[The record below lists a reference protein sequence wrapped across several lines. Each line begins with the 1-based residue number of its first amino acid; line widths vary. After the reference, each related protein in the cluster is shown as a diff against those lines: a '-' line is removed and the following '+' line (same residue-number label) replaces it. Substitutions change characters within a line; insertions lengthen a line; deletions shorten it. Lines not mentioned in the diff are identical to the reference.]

1 MVMHKYLL
9 TFIIKLIVFSY
20 SYAQS
25 INPQILWAT
34 YLGSPGDDFTGYV
47 VTDSLDNIY
56 VSSTV
61 ENGAPTTTGVHQ
73 TTYGGGVSD
82 VMLSKFDKNG
92 ALLWSTYFGGT
103 GEDANYFTI
112 GLMSDGGIAITGTT
126 TSSNRIATQGAHDVS
141 YGGGTS
147 DVFIAVFETDGKL
160 RWSTYFGSAGIDGEP
175 ALSIDS
181 EDNIY
186 LIGYTT
192 STTGIATSGSF
203 QPTKSGNEDGF
214 IAKFD
219 KNGKLVWATYHG
231 GQGYDAFYSVN
242 TDQNG
247 NVYMGGETYSSQLVT
262 AGSFKA
268 NYGGNGDGFLAKFS
282 KEGERL
288 WATYFG
294 SGGYDG
300 IYYMAVDGDS
310 NIVCIGPSAS
320 PGGIASSGAFQDK
333 NAGKNDVFIAKF
345 NPNGQRLWS
354 TFFGGE
360 EWDTTFDCDFDKDNN
375 IYISMMSQSQDLPI
389 TEDVPGIS
397 YNGGLWDA
405 AFVKFSKDGDLKW
418 ATYFGG
424 DGNDRSIGITLD
436 SEQNIIASVNSDS
449 KGLATPGAY
458 NETARS
464 NETLLVKMQDATIV
478 STSELENLQALNV
491 FPNPTSSIIQ
501 IPNFNN
507 EKRNIAVYNSCGD
520 MVRRYMFTEV
530 TEFDLSRL
538 PNGQYYIVSDIDGKI
553 SLGKVIKVD

>member
-1 MVMHKYLL
+1 MRRYFFVVSVVV
-9 TFIIKLIVFSY
+9 LILNSGWT
-20 SYAQS
+20 QQ

-47 VTDSLDNIY
+47 VTDKENNIY
-56 VSSTV
+56 VTSTV

-92 ALLWSTYFGGT
+92 ALLWSTYFGGS
-103 GEDANYFTI
+103 GEDGNYFKLGI
-112 GLMSDGGIAITGTT
+112 MSDGGIAITGTT
-126 TSSNRIATQGAHDVS
+126 ASSNKIATQGAHDVS

-147 DVFIAVFETDGKL
+147 DVFVAVFETDGKL
-160 RWSTYFGSAGIDGEP
+160 RWSTYFGGAGLDGEP
-175 ALSIDS
+175 TISIDA

-186 LIGYTT
+186 LAGYTT
-192 STTGIATSGSF
+192 STVGISTSGSF
-203 QPTKSGNEDGF
+203 QPAKQGSEDGF
-214 IAKFD
+214 LAKFD
-219 KNGKLVWATYHG
+219 KGGLLVWSTYYG
-231 GQGYDAFYSVN
+231 GQGFDAFYSVN

-247 NVYMGGETYSSQLVT
+247 NVYVSGETFSSQLAT
-262 AGSFKA
+262 AGAFKV

-288 WATYFG
+288 WTSYFG
-294 SGGYDG
+294 SGGSDG
-300 IYYMAVDGDS
+300 IYYMAVDGNS
-310 NIVCIGPSAS
+310 NIVCIGPSNS
-320 PGGIASSGAFQDK
+320 PGGIASFGAFQDE

-360 EWDTTFDCDFDKDNN
+360 EWDTAFACDFDKDNN
-375 IYISMMSQSQDLPI
+375 IYISMMSQSQGLPI

-405 AFVKFSKDGDLKW
+405 TFVKFSKDGDLKW

-436 SEQNIIASVNSDS
+436 SEQNIIASINSDS
-449 KGLATPGAY
+449 EGLATPGAY
-458 NETARS
+458 NETAS
-464 NETLLVKMQDATIV
+464 GNETLLVKMQDASIV
-478 STSELENLQALNV
+478 NTFELEIFPALNV

-507 EKRNIAVYNSCGD
+507 EKRNIAVYNSLGE
-520 MVRRYMFTEV
+520 MVRRYIFTVE
-530 TEFDLSRL
+530 TEFDLSAL
-538 PNGQYYIVSDIDGKI
+538 PNGQYFIVAETNGST
-553 SLGKVIKVD
+553 SLAKVLKS